1 MTMTLEKVETTA
13 AQTPVGIVGLLEA
26 LSAEMSIAAV
36 SCGHL
41 DSALGQILEKV
52 PMESRL
58 AVMQELH
65 MVDMLAQHITA
76 ITDFAA
82 GLASS
87 MAAEGAPDVDGA
99 LSRITLGDVAARLR
113 ETLASKA
120 A

>member
-1 MTMTLEKVETTA
+1 MTMTLEVQKTA
-13 AQTPVGIVGLLEA
+13 GIVGLLEA

-41 DSALGQILEKV
+41 DSALGQLLEAV
-52 PMESRL
+52 PPESRL
-58 AVMQELH
+58 KVMQELH

-76 ITDFAA
+76 ITDFTA

-87 MAAEGAPDVDGA
+87 MAAEGQPDVDGA

-113 ETLASKA
+113 ATLDAKA

>member
-1 MTMTLEKVETTA
+1 MTMTREVQTTA
-13 AQTPVGIVGLLEA
+13 GIAGLLEA
-26 LSAEMSIAAV
+26 LSAELSIAAV

-41 DSALGQILEKV
+41 DSALGQLLEAV
-52 PMESRL
+52 PPESRL
-58 AVMQELH
+58 KVMQELH

-76 ITDFAA
+76 ITDFTA

-113 ETLASKA
+113 ETLDAKA

>member
-1 MTMTLEKVETTA
+1 MTMTLEVQKTT
-13 AQTPVGIVGLLEA
+13 GIVGLLEA

-41 DSALGQILEKV
+41 DSALGQLLEAV
-52 PMESRL
+52 PLESRL
-58 AVMQELH
+58 KVMQELH

-76 ITDFAA
+76 ITDFTA

-113 ETLASKA
+113 DTLDAKA

>member
-1 MTMTLEKVETTA
+1 MTMTLEVQKTA
-13 AQTPVGIVGLLEA
+13 GIVGLLEA

-41 DSALGQILEKV
+41 DSALGQLLEAV
-52 PMESRL
+52 PPESRL
-58 AVMQELH
+58 KVMQELH

-76 ITDFAA
+76 ITDFTA

-87 MAAEGAPDVDGA
+87 MAAEGQPDVAGA

-113 ETLASKA
+113 ATLAA
-120 A
+120 

>member
-1 MTMTLEKVETTA
+1 MTMTLEKTT
-13 AQTPVGIVGLLEA
+13 GIVGLLEA

-41 DSALGQILEKV
+41 DSALGQLLEAV

-58 AVMQELH
+58 KVMQELH

-76 ITDFAA
+76 ITDFTA

-87 MAAEGAPDVDGA
+87 MAAQGEPDVDGA
-99 LSRITLGDVAARLR
+99 LSRITLGDVADRLR
-113 ETLASKA
+113 ETLDAKA

>member
-1 MTMTLEKVETTA
+1 MTMTLDKTT
-13 AQTPVGIVGLLEA
+13 GIVGLLEA

-41 DSALGQILEKV
+41 DSALGQLLEAV
-52 PMESRL
+52 PLESRL
-58 AVMQELH
+58 KVMQELH

-76 ITDFAA
+76 ITDFTA

-87 MAAEGAPDVDGA
+87 LAAEGQPDVDGA

-113 ETLASKA
+113 ETLDAKA

>member
-1 MTMTLEKVETTA
+1 MTMTLDKNTN
-13 AQTPVGIVGLLEA
+13 IIGLLEA

-41 DSALGQILEKV
+41 DSALGQILEEV
-52 PMESRL
+52 PMESRMK
-58 AVMQELH
+58 VMQELH

-82 GLASS
+82 GLANS
-87 MAAEGAPDVDGA
+87 MAEAGTPDVDGA

-113 ETLASKA
+113 DTLAAKA

>member
-1 MTMTLEKVETTA
+1 MTMTLEVQKTA
-13 AQTPVGIVGLLEA
+13 GIVGLLEA

-41 DSALGQILEKV
+41 DSALGQLLEAV
-52 PMESRL
+52 PPESRL
-58 AVMQELH
+58 KVMQELH

-76 ITDFAA
+76 ITDFTA

-87 MAAEGAPDVDGA
+87 MAAEGQPDVDGA

-113 ETLASKA
+113 ATLAA
-120 A
+120 

>member
-1 MTMTLEKVETTA
+1 MTMTLEVQKIA
-13 AQTPVGIVGLLEA
+13 GIAGLLEA

-41 DSALGQILEKV
+41 DSALGQLLEAV
-52 PMESRL
+52 PLESRL
-58 AVMQELH
+58 KVMQELH

-76 ITDFAA
+76 ITDFTA

-87 MAAEGAPDVDGA
+87 MAAEGQPDVDGA

-113 ETLASKA
+113 ETLDAKA

>member
-1 MTMTLEKVETTA
+1 MTTTLEVQKA
-13 AQTPVGIVGLLEA
+13 AGIVGLLEA

-52 PMESRL
+52 PMESRM

-76 ITDFAA
+76 ITDFTA

-87 MAAEGAPDVDGA
+87 MAAEGAPDVDAA

-113 ETLASKA
+113 ETLSTTASDQQA

>member
-1 MTMTLEKVETTA
+1 MTMTLDKTT
-13 AQTPVGIVGLLEA
+13 GIVGLLEA

-41 DSALGQILEKV
+41 DSALGQLLEAV
-52 PMESRL
+52 PLESRL
-58 AVMQELH
+58 KVMQELH

-76 ITDFAA
+76 ITDFTA

-87 MAAEGAPDVDGA
+87 LAAEGRPDVDGA

-113 ETLASKA
+113 ETLDAKA

>member
-1 MTMTLEKVETTA
+1 MTTTLEIQKTTS
-13 AQTPVGIVGLLEA
+13 IVGLLEA
-26 LSAEMSIAAV
+26 LSSEMSIAAV

-41 DSALGQILEKV
+41 DSALGQILEEV
-52 PMESRL
+52 PMEARL
-58 AVMQELH
+58 KVMQELH

-76 ITDFAA
+76 ITDFTA

-87 MAAEGAPDVDGA
+87 LAAEGQPDVDGA

-113 ETLASKA
+113 DTLDAKA

>member
-1 MTMTLEKVETTA
+1 MSLPQRLDRTVSLATV
-13 AQTPVGIVGLLEA
+13 LEA

-41 DSALGQILEKV
+41 DSALGQLLEHV
-52 PMESRL
+52 PPENRMQ
-58 AVMQELH
+58 VMQEMH

-76 ITDFAA
+76 ITDFTA
-82 GLASS
+82 GLAQS
-87 MAAEGAPDVDGA
+87 MAAEGEPDLDGS

-113 ETLASKA
+113 TNLAKA

>member
-1 MTMTLEKVETTA
+1 MTMTLEKTTG
-13 AQTPVGIVGLLEA
+13 VVGLLEA

-41 DSALGQILEKV
+41 DSALGQLLEAV
-52 PMESRL
+52 PLESRL
-58 AVMQELH
+58 KVMQELH

-76 ITDFAA
+76 ITDFTA

-87 MAAEGAPDVDGA
+87 MAADGAPDVDGA
-99 LSRITLGDVAARLR
+99 LSRITLGDVASRLR
-113 ETLASKA
+113 DTLAAKA

>member
-1 MTMTLEKVETTA
+1 MTTT
-13 AQTPVGIVGLLEA
+13 QEIQKTTSMVGLLEA
-26 LSAEMSIAAV
+26 LSSEMSIAAV

-41 DSALGQILEKV
+41 DSALGQILETV

-58 AVMQELH
+58 KVMQELH

-76 ITDFAA
+76 ITDFTA

-99 LSRITLGDVAARLR
+99 LSRITLGDVATRLR
-113 ETLASKA
+113 ETLAAKA
-120 A
+120 

>member
-1 MTMTLEKVETTA
+1 MTMTLEIQKTTN
-13 AQTPVGIVGLLEA
+13 IVGLLEA

-41 DSALGQILEKV
+41 DSALGQILEEV
-52 PMESRL
+52 PLESRMK
-58 AVMQELH
+58 VMQELH

-76 ITDFAA
+76 ITDFTA
-82 GLASS
+82 GLANS

-113 ETLASKA
+113 ETLATKA

>member
-1 MTMTLEKVETTA
+1 MSQDQVSSA
-13 AQTPVGIVGLLEA
+13 HIVGLLEA

-41 DSALGQILEKV
+41 DSALGQILEEV
-52 PMESRL
+52 PLEARMK
-58 AVMQELH
+58 VMQELH

-76 ITDFAA
+76 ITDFTA
-82 GLASS
+82 GLATSL
-87 MAAEGAPDVDGA
+87 AEAGQPDVDGA

-113 ETLASKA
+113 DTLTAKA

>member
-1 MTMTLEKVETTA
+1 MTMTLEIQKTEVQNATG
-13 AQTPVGIVGLLEA
+13 VVGLLEA

-41 DSALGQILEKV
+41 DSALGQLLEVV

-58 AVMQELH
+58 KVMQELH

-76 ITDFAA
+76 ITDFTA
-82 GLASS
+82 GLATS
-87 MAAEGAPDVDGA
+87 MAADGAPDVDGA

-113 ETLASKA
+113 ETLDAKA